1 MPSLLSYLFTP
12 SMANSDV
19 EGKGFKAEC
28 RVTFTSLENYLLIF
42 SSIHFTIGTKSI
54 LPRLIWSN

>member
-19 EGKGFKAEC
+19 EGKGFKAEG
-28 RVTFTSLENYLLIF
+28 RVTFTSLENYLLTF

-54 LPRLIWSN
+54 LPRLIWSS